1 MEEQRSGTF
10 DEELAAL
17 AADLRRL
24 RIERGNPSYRDLV
37 TRAVRSGAGIQLS
50 PATQS
55 DAFNGRRLV
64 RVDTLMGLVRIL
76 HAYDEYGE
84 ERTVPAHNAPELADW
99 RRRWRALAELQSVGT
114 ARARTAAVTAQ
125 EVPEPRKAP
134 DAPETPTAPAPPA
147 APARPPAEQPAGPAP
162 YTFAFR
168 LAGHDQ
174 AVRDVAFSPDG
185 RYLASADRTT
195 VRLWETATG
204 ERAGLPRAGTAP
216 VAFTADGLLLTVD
229 ATVRSVVHRF
239 DPAESSAASPLAGPG
254 PRVRAMACD
263 AEGAELATLDAE
275 GAVHLWDL
283 LSGHLHF
290 TPGEGR
296 FTTARFTHDG
306 RLLAVDTGARVWDL
320 SEERPVGETL
330 HEPESA
336 VAVTALSPG
345 GGVLALGRRDGTIAL
360 REGRRERLLAGHA
373 QALTAL
379 AFSPDGTLLA
389 GAAADGT
396 VRFWDTATG
405 RPVGSPLG
413 DHGADVNAVA
423 FSADGRMFATAS
435 GDRTVLLYTRA
446 FTGGDTPLAA
456 RALAV
461 ALRMRRAVQLP
472 PVTAGRPLVRTAF
485 SPDGWSIAATTGDLS
500 VRLWDP
506 VSRSPRWPRLAE
518 PSVLPWG
525 LAFSPDGALLA
536 TASGDRSVC
545 LHDAASGAV
554 LREIRTRHSGALK
567 RLAFSPDGQLLAT
580 GSTDT
585 TARLWDPHTG
595 KAVGQALRGHGNEV
609 VGICFSP
616 DGRLL
621 ATSGA
626 DGGVRLWD
634 PRTQQQLRAPFD
646 GHRGTVWAVSFA
658 PDGRVLATAGADA
671 TVRLWDP
678 VRGVQLGA
686 PLSGHASAV
695 HELAFSPDGQ
705 LLASAGEDGVA
716 LLWDPVTGER
726 VGSALTGHEGAVGG
740 LAFSPDG
747 SLLATAGRDGTLRRW
762 IIATV

>member
-1 MEEQRSGTF
+1 M
-10 DEELAAL
+10 
-17 AADLRRL
+17 
-24 RIERGNPSYRDLV
+24 
-37 TRAVRSGAGIQLS
+37 RSGAGIQLS

-204 ERAGLPRAGTAP
+204 ERAGLPRPGTAP

-254 PRVRAMACD
+254 PRGRAMACD

-275 GAVHLWDL
+275 GAV
-283 LSGHLHF
+283 
-290 TPGEGR
+290 
-296 FTTARFTHDG
+296 
-306 RLLAVDTGARVWDL
+306 
-320 SEERPVGETL
+320 
-330 HEPESA
+330 
-336 VAVTALSPG
+336 
-345 GGVLALGRRDGTIAL
+345 
-360 REGRRERLLAGHA
+360 
-373 QALTAL
+373 
-379 AFSPDGTLLA
+379 
-389 GAAADGT
+389 
-396 VRFWDTATG
+396 
-405 RPVGSPLG
+405 PLG

-585 TARLWDPHTG
+585 TAQLWDPHTG
-595 KAVGQALRGHGNEV
+595 KAVGQPCA
-609 VGICFSP
+609 
-616 DGRLL
+616 
-621 ATSGA
+621 ATATRWSGSA
-626 DGGVRLWD
+626 S
-634 PRTQQQLRAPFD
+634 PRTEGSWPPPAPTAAYGCGIRAPS
-646 GHRGTVWAVSFA
+646 GSCA
-658 PDGRVLATAGADA
+658 PPSTA
-671 TVRLWDP
+671 
-678 VRGVQLGA
+678 
-686 PLSGHASAV
+686 
-695 HELAFSPDGQ
+695 
-705 LLASAGEDGVA
+705 
-716 LLWDPVTGER
+716 TGEPCGR
-726 VGSALTGHEGAVGG
+726 CPSHRTGGSWPRPART
-740 LAFSPDG
+740 PPYG
-747 SLLATAGRDGTLRRW
+747 SGTRFAGSSSAHR
-762 IIATV
+762 